1 MNAIVCSLRLVRDGS
16 AIDDLPRFRRKRRS
30 TERLL
35 NEFATPDSI
44 PWRTQRQTCTV
55 S

>member
-1 MNAIVCSLRLVRDGS
+1 MPSFVVCDSCVMAA